1 MFSRFLITTLL
12 GILFFTPLGSVG
24 VLSNTASNL
33 VISSVSAENLRVTQI
48 PGFDGG

>member
-1 MFSRFLITTLL
+1 MFYRFLITTLL

-33 VISSVSAENLRVTQI
+33 VVSSVSAAENLRVTQI
-48 PGFDGG
+48 P